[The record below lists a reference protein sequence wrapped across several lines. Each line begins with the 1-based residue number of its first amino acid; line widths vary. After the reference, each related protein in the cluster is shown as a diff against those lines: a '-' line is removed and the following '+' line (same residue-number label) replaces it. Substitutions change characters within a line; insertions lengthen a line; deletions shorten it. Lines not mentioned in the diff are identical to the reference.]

1 MKSPILIVILL
12 LFAGCKVN
20 QFTGKKT
27 LNLYGNEQLFPMAF
41 REYDAFLAEHK
52 VVKGT
57 ADSERIQR
65 IGAQIAAAAQNYF
78 EHKGMPNYL
87 NDYAWD
93 YNLVEDKTVNA
104 WCMPGGKIVFYNGI
118 LPIAANDDG
127 IAAIMGHEVAHAL
140 ADHGAQRMSASTLQI
155 AGAAITDRLTQKE
168 SDEKRAVFMQAYG
181 VASTVGGMLPFSRK
195 HESEA
200 DKIGLQLMAIAGY
213 DVYEAPKLWER
224 MKAASKGGTPEFLS
238 THPSEETRIEN
249 LKKWIPEARQV
260 AQAVNDSK

>member
-1 MKSPILIVILL
+1 MKRPIFIFFML
-12 LFAGCKVN
+12 LFASCKVN

-27 LNLYGNEQLFPMAF
+27 FNLYGNEQIFPMAF
-41 REYDAFLAEHK
+41 REYDTFLSEHE
-52 VVKGT
+52 VIHGT
-57 ADSERIQR
+57 ADSERIQQ
-65 IGAQIAAAAQNYF
+65 IGIKISDAAQAYF
-78 EHKGMPNYL
+78 EYKGMPNYL
-87 NDYAWD
+87 EDYAWA
-93 YNLVEDKTVNA
+93 YNLVEDETVNA
-104 WCMPGGKIVFYNGI
+104 WCMPGGKIVFYTGI

-127 IAAIMGHEVAHAL
+127 IAAIMGHEIAHAL

-155 AGAAITDRLTQKE
+155 AGAAITDRITQNE

-224 MKAASKGGTPEFLS
+224 MKAASKGGTPAFLS
-238 THPSEETRIEN
+238 THPSEETRIDN
-249 LKKWIPEARQV
+249 LKKWIPEAQQIALEV
-260 AQAVNDSK
+260 TGSK